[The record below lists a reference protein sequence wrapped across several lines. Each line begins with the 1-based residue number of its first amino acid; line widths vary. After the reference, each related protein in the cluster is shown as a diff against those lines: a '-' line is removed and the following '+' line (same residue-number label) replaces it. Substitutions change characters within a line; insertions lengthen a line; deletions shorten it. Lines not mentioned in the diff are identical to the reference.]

1 MSEST
6 ELKVGVPGDTRLE
19 KLNVEPPKSWFSRLP
34 VVRDLK
40 IAVGWQKGM
49 LVTGLVLTA
58 FFLIVAVFA
67 PWIAPYG
74 YAQIKGADGVAFP
87 TQAPPSKAHIWG
99 TTVGGFDVFSRTVWG
114 ARTAVIAIVVA
125 VLLSIFA
132 GVFLGL
138 VSGYFGG
145 WVDRVFVVIADAV
158 YSFPS
163 LLLAILMAIMIS
175 GGQSSLWGG
184 ILASGISITVVY
196 IPQYFRTIR
205 AEVIRIKDCAYVESA
220 KVVGAST
227 WRIMGRHLLRN
238 STRTLP
244 VILTLN
250 SSEAIL
256 TLAGLGFLGFGIE
269 PTAAAEWGYDLNRS
283 VADVTSGIW
292 WTAVFPG
299 LAIVLIVLGITLI
312 GESLNDLADP
322 RLRARKSAGEV
333 IGSIEDTSVD
343 SPNPSESLAAVA
355 EEQALEAAETDP
367 AERGGDTQTVSD
379 EYMVTQDPQIAV
391 VVRDVPDE
399 SEGVIKR

>member
-1 MSEST
+1 MTEST
-6 ELKVGVPGDTRLE
+6 ATKVGVPGDKRLGDL
-19 KLNVEPPKSWFSRLP
+19 KVNKPVPWYGKLP

-40 IAVGWQKGM
+40 IAVGWQKAM
-49 LVTGLVLTA
+49 LVTGLVITGV
-58 FFLIVAVFA
+58 FLLVAVFA
-67 PWIAPYG
+67 PLIAPYG
-74 YAQIKGADGVAFP
+74 YSQIKDADGVSFL
-87 TQAPPSKAHIWG
+87 TQAAPSSKHIWG

-114 ARTAVIAIVVA
+114 ARTAVIAIIVA
-125 VLLSIFA
+125 VLLSIFV
-132 GVFLGL
+132 GVLLGL
-138 VSGYFGG
+138 ISGYFGG
-145 WVDRVFVVIADAV
+145 WVDRVLVVIADAI

-175 GGQSSLWGG
+175 GGQSGLWSG

-205 AEVIRIKDCAYVESA
+205 AEVVRIKGSAYVESA

-227 WRIMGRHLLRN
+227 WRIMTKHLLKN

-269 PTAAAEWGYDLNRS
+269 PTSAAEWGYDLNRS
-283 VADVTSGIW
+283 VADVTAGIW

-299 LAIVLIVLGITLI
+299 IAIVLIVLGITLV

-343 SPNPSESLAAVA
+343 PSEKPSADNEVIA
-355 EEQALEAAETDP
+355 ELKSEGKPQVSVENPAIAQVMEKETDH
-367 AERGGDTQTVSD
+367 E
-379 EYMVTQDPQIAV
+379 
-391 VVRDVPDE
+391 
-399 SEGVIKR
+399 

>member
-1 MSEST
+1 MTAANSAPT
-6 ELKVGVPGDTRLE
+6 VPGDDRLAE
-19 KLNVEPPKSWFSRLP
+19 LKAKNQQSFFAKLPIVKQLR
-34 VVRDLK
+34 

-49 LVTGLVLTA
+49 LITGLVLCA
-58 FFLIVAVFA
+58 FFLLVAIFA
-67 PWIAPYG
+67 PLIAPYG
-74 YAQIKGADGVAFP
+74 YSQIKDASGKSFP
-87 TQAPPSKAHIWG
+87 TQSAPSAEHIWG

-114 ARTAVIAIVVA
+114 TRTAVIAILVA
-125 VLLSIFA
+125 VVCSIFI
-132 GVFLGL
+132 GVILGL

-145 WVDRVFVVIADAV
+145 WVDRVLVVIADAI

-175 GGQSSLWGG
+175 GGQSGLWAG
-184 ILASGISITVVY
+184 ILSSGLSITVVY

-205 AEVIRIKDCAYVESA
+205 AEVVRMKESA
-220 KVVGAST
+220 FIESARVIGAPT
-227 WRIMGRHLLRN
+227 WRIMTKHLLKN

-283 VADVTSGIW
+283 VSDVTAGIW

-299 LAIVLIVLGITLI
+299 VAIVLIVLGITLV

-343 SPNPSESLAAVA
+343 PSTQKDAAEVVFTDPKTKAADTQSESTSNASKG
-355 EEQALEAAETDP
+355 E
-367 AERGGDTQTVSD
+367 
-379 EYMVTQDPQIAV
+379 
-391 VVRDVPDE
+391 
-399 SEGVIKR
+399 